1 MKKNNRMRNKIYK
14 YVVLPGFLV
23 WVSLAHTG
31 CKSGKNLGELNTDTS
46 GLYRTDEASE
56 DTSSIASL
64 NWSEYFTDD
73 QLKSLIQEGL
83 NNNLDLKV
91 AAERI
96 NQAQSN
102 LKMAKA
108 ALYPT
113 LGVAGQVD
121 HARIS
126 SGDRGRDVLGYEGR
140 NNITLGLTTSWEIDI
155 WGKLNSRKKAQLAS
169 YLNSQE
175 YARLVQTNLVA
186 GIASYYYSLIALDE
200 QLKITKETIELLIQ
214 NTEAM
219 EAMKEA
225 GMQNGAAV
233 EQNKALLYS
242 TQLSVPELERQIR
255 EIENSLCVLLGRRP
269 GDIQRSTLDNQEVPG
284 ELEYG
289 VPSQLLSKRPDVKQA
304 ELSFRMAYEL
314 TNAAQASLYPSFTI
328 SSGSIGYSAT
338 TFSNF
343 FSPENIAANIIG
355 GITQPIFNK
364 RQLRSNLEIAK
375 SQQREAALNFESVL
389 LGAGQE
395 VSDVLFG
402 FKASLAKNE
411 LRSKQIAS
419 LTTAVDFTNEL
430 LMAGEA
436 NYLEVLTAQRSLL
449 TAQLNRVSDKLEQL
463 NYCVSL
469 YKALGGGSN

>member
-1 MKKNNRMRNKIYK
+1 MNYSRY
-14 YVVLPGFLV
+14 
-23 WVSLAHTG
+23 
-31 CKSGKNLGELNTDTS
+31 
-46 GLYRTDEASE
+46 
-56 DTSSIASL
+56 
-64 NWSEYFTDD
+64 
-73 QLKSLIQEGL
+73 
-83 NNNLDLKV
+83 
-91 AAERI
+91 
-96 NQAQSN
+96 
-102 LKMAKA
+102 
-108 ALYPT
+108 
-113 LGVAGQVD
+113 
-121 HARIS
+121 S
-126 SGDRGRDVLGYEGR
+126 SGERGRDILGYEA
-140 NNITLGLTTSWEIDI
+140 NTVSLGLTTSWEIDV

-186 GIASYYYSLIALDE
+186 GIASYYYSLMALDE
-200 QLKITKETIELLIQ
+200 QLRITRETIEVLSKSA
-214 NTEAM
+214 TAM

-233 EQNKALLYS
+233 QQSNALLYS
-242 TQLSVPELERQIR
+242 TQLSVPELESQIR
-255 EIENSLCVLLGRRP
+255 ELENALCVLLGRKP
-269 GDIQRSTLDNQEVPG
+269 GDVQRNAINSQQVPN

-289 VPSQLLSKRPDVKQA
+289 VPSQLLAQRPDVKQA

-328 SSGSIGYSAT
+328 SSGSLGYNAN

-364 RQLRSNLEIAK
+364 RQLRSNLEIAQ

-411 LRSKQIAS
+411 LRNKQIAS
-419 LTTAVDFTNEL
+419 LNTAVDFTNEL

-449 TAQLNRVSDKLEQL
+449 TAQLNRINDRLEQL
-463 NYCVSL
+463 NYCVNL
-469 YKALGGGSN
+469 YKALGGGTR